1 MDKISTLWSLHLER
15 RQRLTFREEGRQTTN
30 KVNKYVIIPVLG
42 VRNAMEHKQAAMGRG
57 LVGRTAVQTGWSE
70 KVTLSRDWKQ
80 VKERASTYIEGRAL
94 Q

>member
-1 MDKISTLWSLHLER
+1 ME
-15 RQRLTFREEGRQTTN
+15 LTFREGRQTTS
-30 KVNKYVIIPVLG
+30 KVNKYVIPVLG
-42 VRNAMEHKQAAMGRG
+42 VRNAMEHKQAAMGGG
-57 LVGRTAVQTGWSE
+57 LVGRTTVQTGWSE